1 MVSPIPAQCA
11 YDLQSPESP
20 GLPTAHSGQEQGSK
34 KTTETDAI
42 FENVRRLN
50 ALADADRHTLRIC
63 IDTKATVHV
72 GEYSR
77 GGRSRGIKAV
87 KALDHDMCM
96 KEKLVPGGILE
107 PVSGKSLLFFG
118 TKQNQ

>member
-1 MVSPIPAQCA
+1 MANAITAQRA
-11 YDLQSPESP
+11 YNLQSPEP
-20 GLPTAHSGQEQGSK
+20 QGLPTAHSGQDQGSK

-50 ALADADRHTLRIC
+50 ALADADQHTLRIS

-87 KALDHDMCM
+87 KALDHGVA
-96 KEKLVPGGILE
+96 LG
-107 PVSGKSLLFFG
+107 
-118 TKQNQ
+118 